1 MRTRRSLGMLALA
14 AGLLACVFTPMN
26 LGAPS
31 AVPALP
37 TAPPHSTATSEPTA
51 VVPPGGF
58 DPTSLADLYTRVNPG
73 VVTVYIYTNLGPP
86 HNGSVPT
93 AQGTGFV
100 IDTEGHI
107 VTNQHVI
114 EGADEIE
121 VDFPAGLKT
130 WATLVG
136 KDPDSDLALLDVD
149 VPQDMIVPLE
159 LGDSDSIHV
168 GDMVVAIGNPFGL
181 AGTMTLGVISAI
193 GRTLDS
199 ERAAP
204 GGDSFFT
211 AADILQTDAALNP
224 GNSGGPLLNLRGQ
237 VIGVNRAIIRTES
250 FTVAGYAAG
259 SGVGF
264 AIPVNIVRRV
274 VPALI
279 ESGHYDYPYLGIASL
294 SDEAW
299 TLKTLETLGLPA
311 DAVGAYVKCVTPGG
325 PAERAG
331 VVGAGPCNSAGL
343 AAGGDLIIAVDGAPL
358 RNFPDLLSYLIRNTT
373 VGQEVTLTVLRQ
385 GEEVEAVLTIG
396 ARP

>member
-1 MRTRRSLGMLALA
+1 MPTRRSLGMLGLA
-14 AGLLACVFTPMN
+14 GALLACVLTPMN
-26 LGAPS
+26 LAAS
-31 AVPALP
+31 SEALVLP
-37 TAPPHSTATSEPTA
+37 TAPPHSTATPPPTA
-51 VVPPGGF
+51 AVPSGGF

-73 VVTVYIYTNLGPP
+73 VVTVYIYANLGPP

-93 AQGTGFV
+93 AQGAGFV
-100 IDTEGHI
+100 IDPQGHI

-136 KDPDSDLALLDVD
+136 TDPDSDLALLDVN
-149 VPQDMIVPLE
+149 VPEDIIVPLE
-159 LGDSDSIHV
+159 LGDSDGVHV

-181 AGTMTLGVISAI
+181 SGTMTLGVISAI

-204 GGDSFFT
+204 GGDWFFT
-211 AADILQTDAALNP
+211 AADIIQTDAALNP

-237 VIGVNRAIIRTES
+237 VIGVNRAIRTET
-250 FTVAGYAAG
+250 FTVSGDAAS

-264 AIPVNIVRRV
+264 AIPINIVRRV

-279 ESGHYDYPYLGIASL
+279 ESGHYDYPYLGITSL
-294 SDEAW
+294 RGDVW
-299 TLKTLETLGLPA
+299 TLRTLETLGLPA
-311 DAVGAYVKCVTPGG
+311 DAVGAYVTCVTPGG
-325 PAERAG
+325 PAEKAG
-331 VVGAGPCNSAGL
+331 LVGSGPCNSAGL
-343 AAGGDLIIAVDGAPL
+343 SAGGDLIIAVNGASI
-358 RNFPDLLSYLIRNTT
+358 RDFPDLLSYLIRNTT

-385 GEEVEAVLTIG
+385 GEEVEAVLTIA

>member
-1 MRTRRSLGMLALA
+1 MRTRRSFGMLTLA
-14 AGLLACVFTPMN
+14 GALLACVLTPMD
-26 LGAPS
+26 LS
-31 AVPALP
+31 ATTEVPALP
-37 TAPPHSTATSEPTA
+37 TAPPHSTATSIPTA
-51 VVPPGGF
+51 VVPPEGF
-58 DPTSLADLYTRVNPG
+58 DPTSLAELYTRVNPG

-100 IDTEGHI
+100 IDAEGHI

-136 KDPDSDLALLDVD
+136 TDPDSDLALLDVD
-149 VPQDMIVPLE
+149 VPKDIIVPLE

-237 VIGVNRAIIRTES
+237 VIGVNRAIRTES
-250 FTVAGYAAG
+250 FTVAGDAAS

-264 AIPVNIVRRV
+264 AIPINIVRRV

-279 ESGHYDYPYLGIASL
+279 ESGHYDYPYLGITSL

-299 TLKTLETLGLPA
+299 TLKTLEALGLPA
-311 DAVGAYVKCVTPGG
+311 DAVGAYVTCVTPGG
-325 PAERAG
+325 PAEQAG
-331 VVGAGPCNSAGL
+331 VVGSGPCNSADL
-343 AAGGDLIIAVDGAPL
+343 VAGGDLIIAVDGAAL